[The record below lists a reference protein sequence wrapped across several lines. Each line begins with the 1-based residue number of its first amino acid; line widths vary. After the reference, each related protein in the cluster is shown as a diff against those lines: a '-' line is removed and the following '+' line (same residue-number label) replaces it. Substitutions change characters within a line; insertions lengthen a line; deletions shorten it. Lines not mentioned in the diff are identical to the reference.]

1 MARLSSHLGT
11 LKDHY
16 TVVVVGSGYGAA
28 ITASR
33 LARAGQSV
41 CLLERGKE
49 FQPGEY
55 PDTAVEAAEELQS
68 NTPAGQVGSR
78 SGLYEFHVD
87 EDMNVFKGCGLGGTS
102 LVNANVALRAE
113 PRVFQDLRWPP
124 EFRADAARLEEAYRH
139 AEEMLKPGPYPA
151 DWPAL
156 PKLKAQ
162 ETSAREM
169 KERVYR
175 TPINVNFTVEGPNHV
190 GVVQH
195 PCNLCG
201 DCVTGCNH
209 GAKNTLIMN
218 YLPDAKNAGADIYT
232 EVDVRRVAPD
242 GDGWRVHFQPLNTG
256 REKFDAPEMF
266 VRADLV
272 VLGAGALGSTEIL
285 LRSAA
290 GGLALS
296 PVLGERFT
304 GNGDVLAFGYEAKD
318 VIDGCGFGH
327 HDPAGRSPVGPCI
340 SSVIDMRERPEL
352 NDGMVLEEGS
362 IPGALAPIVPAT
374 LALSSTVASEGHSG
388 LLQAAKRL
396 GEKVASLFQGA
407 YHGAARHTQTY
418 LVMTHDDGAGKF
430 ELVKDRLRLRWPGVG
445 GQPIFGKVDAR
456 MRQAAEALGGVFV
469 RNPTWARLA
478 SHPLVTVHP
487 LGGCVMGSDGA
498 HGVVNHKGQVFR
510 GSGAEVYPGLYVND
524 GAVVPRSLGVN
535 PLLTISAVAER
546 AVQLM
551 AEDRG
556 WRVDY
561 TPTSRPGPASN
572 GNNRVGVQFTET
584 MRGFLSTRE
593 LDDFARAAAAGEQ
606 EGSPFE
612 FTLTIR
618 SDDLDAM
625 LSNPDH
631 AASIVGTVDAP
642 ALSPQPLTVTSG
654 VFQLFVADPEHVRGR
669 RMWYRMQLS
678 AQDGQHYG
686 FEGYKLVNDDHGA
699 DIWAD
704 TSTLYITVRRGTAP
718 DAPVLGKGVLHIR
731 PGDFATQMTTMKIL
745 NATGRLERLKAMVR
759 FGKFFAGSLWNVYG
773 SVLERSN
780 YLQPNAP
787 PRKRRPLRMSPPET
801 HPFTTSDGVALRLTR
816 FKGGARGPV
825 ILAPGFGTSG
835 LAYTI
840 DTPDTNLPEFLFAR
854 GYDVWV
860 LDYRASPELPA
871 SDTQFTVDDI
881 ATRDWPAAV
890 ARVRQQSGAA
900 SVQVMGHCVGS
911 LSFLMAMLAG
921 MTGVRSAVCSQLTL
935 FPVAPALTDAK
946 AAMHLASLLDG
957 VGDHFWQTD
966 AYPHQWIEA
975 ALDRFMRLYPTHEG
989 CTSAV
994 CRRILFLYGEVFHH
1008 ANLND
1013 PTHQA
1018 IHEMF
1023 GRANLTTL
1031 KHLTRMIQKGH
1042 VVDSKGE
1049 DTYLPHVSRLAL
1061 PISFIHGEINR
1072 MFLPR
1077 GSEQTYEFLR
1087 EKNGP
1092 QWYTRTVIP
1101 GYAHMD
1107 CFIGRDA
1114 ARDIYP
1120 VVAAELDKMN

>member
-1 MARLSSHLGT
+1 MARLSNHLGD

-16 TVVVVGSGYGAA
+16 TVVVIGSGYGAA

-33 LARAGQSV
+33 LARAGQKV

-55 PDTAVEAAEELQS
+55 PDTTVEAAEELQS
-68 NTPAGQVGSR
+68 NTPAGHVGLR
-78 SGLYEFHVD
+78 SGLYEFHVN
-87 EDMNVFKGCGLGGTS
+87 EDINVFKGCGLGGTS

-113 PRVFQDLRWPP
+113 KRVFDDPRWPA
-124 EFRADAARLEEAYRH
+124 EFRADRDTRLEEAYRH
-139 AEEMLKPGPYPA
+139 AEEMLKPNAYPA
-151 DWPAL
+151 DWPQL
-156 PKLKAQ
+156 GKLKAQ
-162 ETSAREM
+162 ETSAATM
-169 KERVYR
+169 KEKIYR

-209 GAKNTLIMN
+209 GSKNTLIMN
-218 YLPDAKNAGADIYT
+218 YLPDAKNAGAEIFT
-232 EVDVRRVAPD
+232 EVDVRHIARD
-242 GDGWRVHFQPLNTG
+242 GEGWRVHLQPLNTG

-266 VRADLV
+266 VRADMV
-272 VLGAGALGSTEIL
+272 VVGAGALGSSEIL
-285 LRSAA
+285 LRSRAN
-290 GGLALS
+290 GLGLS

-304 GNGDVLAFGYEAKD
+304 GNGDVLAFGYEVKD

-327 HDPAGRSPVGPCI
+327 HDPAGRAPVGPCI

-352 NDGMVLEEGS
+352 DDGMVLEEGS
-362 IPGALAPIVPAT
+362 IPGALAPIVPGT
-374 LALSSTVASEGHSG
+374 LALSSTVAAEGHSSFF
-388 LLQAAKRL
+388 QSVKRF

-407 YHGAARHTQTY
+407 YHGAASHTQTY
-418 LVMTHDDGAGKF
+418 LVMTHDNAAGRF
-430 ELVKDRLRLRWPGVG
+430 ELEKDRLRIRWPGIG
-445 GQPIFGKVDAR
+445 RQPIFKKVDAR
-456 MRQAAEALGGVFV
+456 MRAAAEALGGVFV
-469 RNPTWARLA
+469 PNPTWSKLS

-498 HGVVNHKGQVFR
+498 HGVVNHKGQVFL
-510 GSGAEVYPGLYVND
+510 GEGTEVYSNLYVND
-524 GAVVPRSLGVN
+524 GAVIPRSLGVN

-546 AVQLM
+546 AARLM

-556 WRVDY
+556 WKTDY
-561 TPTSRPGPASN
+561 TPASRPAITN
-572 GNNRVGVQFTET
+572 GQARVGIQFTET
-584 MRGFLSTRE
+584 MRGFMSTRV
-593 LDDFARAAAAGEQ
+593 LDDYAAAAKAGE
-606 EGSPFE
+606 EEKSGFE

-618 SDDLDAM
+618 SDDVNEM
-625 LSNPDH
+625 LTNPNH
-631 AASIVGTVDAP
+631 AASIVGTVVAP
-642 ALSPQPLTVTSG
+642 ALSPEPLTVTAG

-669 RMWYRMQLS
+669 RMWYRMPLT
-678 AQDGQHYG
+678 AQDGQRYS

-699 DIWAD
+699 DIWRD
-704 TSTLYITVRRGTAP
+704 TSTLYITVRKGDAADGT
-718 DAPVLGKGVLHIR
+718 VVGKGILHIK
-731 PGDFATQMTTMKIL
+731 PSDFAVQMSTMKVL
-745 NATGRLERLKAMVR
+745 NASGRLERLKATAR

-780 YLQPNAP
+780 YLQPDAP
-787 PRKRRPLRMSPPET
+787 PRKRRPLRLPPPEI
-801 HPFTTSDGVALRLTR
+801 HPFTTGDGVALRLTR
-816 FKGGARGPV
+816 FKGGSKGPV

-840 DTPDTNLPEFLFAR
+840 DTPDTNLPEFLVAH

-881 ATRDWPAAV
+881 ATQDWPAAV
-890 ARVRQQSGAA
+890 AMVRQVSGAP

-921 MTGVRSAVCSQLTL
+921 MTGVRSAVCSALTL
-935 FPVAPALTDAK
+935 FPVAPALTDVK
-946 AAMHLASLLDG
+946 AAMRLASLLDA
-957 VGDHFWQTD
+957 VGDHLWQTD
-966 AYPHQWIEA
+966 AYPHKLIEE
-975 ALDRFMRLYPTHEG
+975 ALDQFMRLYPTHEG

-1023 GRANLTTL
+1023 GRANLRTL
-1031 KHLTRMIQKGH
+1031 KHLTRMIQKGY
-1042 VVDSKGE
+1042 VVDAHGN
-1049 DTYLPHVSRLAL
+1049 DTYLPNVSRLAL
-1061 PISFIHGEINR
+1061 PISFIHGDINR
-1072 MFLPR
+1072 MFLPK
-1077 GSEQTYEFLR
+1077 GSERTYEFLG

-1101 GYAHMD
+1101 NYAHMD
-1107 CFIGRDA
+1107 CFIGRDS
-1114 ARDIYP
+1114 ARDVYP
-1120 VVAAELDKMN
+1120 VVLQELDKMN